1 MTRKDINLLIERIEM
16 YCPVG
21 DGDLVGQKIKL
32 LPYQKAFLQGALKTG
47 IIRAGFT
54 LGRGGGKSGLASAL
68 GFAALTI
75 PPLCRTGFEC
85 AILASSFNQGL
96 IIGRSL
102 KTSLE
107 IAGFTFGRKGQF
119 RLRDSQNIFEIESNK
134 SKSRVKI
141 FGSDSQRAHGLRP
154 NLVLCDEPA
163 QWEASGERLAAALRT
178 ALGKRKDAKMFAFGT
193 RPDSE
198 SHWFERMLVEK
209 DPSVYSR
216 IYASSRE
223 RDPFDE
229 RVWRAANPALDAG
242 FPDIEILRAE
252 ARIARRDVHELA
264 AFRALRLNQGTSD
277 TAQSF
282 LVDPDQWKDA
292 EVLEL
297 PEAKGKYSLGLDL
310 GGVAAFTAAAAY
322 WPETG
327 RLDGFQSCGHDPELS
342 EREKKD
348 GIVGTYRQMENR
360 GELIL
365 LGQKVVPISEFLKE
379 CVLRWGPPGSVSADR
394 WREGELVDAVRSARL
409 RFPMP
414 TWRGQGWRDGS
425 VDIRAFKTELL
436 EGRVHAP
443 QSLAMRAAFSEAR
456 VMIDPS
462 ANEKLAK
469 KTEAGRRSRG
479 RDDMA
484 NAILMAVAEG
494 SRRRKKPSS
503 GKIYHGMVR

>member
-1 MTRKDINLLIERIEM
+1 
-16 YCPVG
+16 
-21 DGDLVGQKIKL
+21 
-32 LPYQKAFLQGALKTG
+32 
-47 IIRAGFT
+47 
-54 LGRGGGKSGLASAL
+54 
-68 GFAALTI
+68 
-75 PPLCRTGFEC
+75 
-85 AILASSFNQGL
+85 
-96 IIGRSL
+96 
-102 KTSLE
+102 
-107 IAGFTFGRKGQF
+107 
-119 RLRDSQNIFEIESNK
+119 
-134 SKSRVKI
+134 
-141 FGSDSQRAHGLRP
+141 
-154 NLVLCDEPA
+154 
-163 QWEASGERLAAALRT
+163 
-178 ALGKRKDAKMFAFGT
+178 MFAFGT

-277 TAQSF
+277 TRSLF
-282 LVDPDQWKDA
+282 LSIPIS
-292 EVLEL
+292 
-297 PEAKGKYSLGLDL
+297 GKMQRFSNSQKQRENTLSVWTSAASRRSRLRRHTGLRL
-310 GGVAAFTAAAAY
+310 VASMVFNRAAAI
-322 WPETG
+322 
-327 RLDGFQSCGHDPELS
+327 PELS

-365 LGQKVVPISEFLKE
+365 LGQKVVPIPEFLKE
-379 CVLRWGPPGSVSADR
+379 CVLRWGPPGSVS
-394 WREGELVDAVRSARL
+394 VRSVE
-409 RFPMP
+409 
-414 TWRGQGWRDGS
+414 RGGISGRRSICETEIPDADLEGTGFQRRVS
-425 VDIRAFKTELL
+425 EDIRAFKTELL

-456 VMIDPS
+456 VMTDPA

-479 RDDMA
+479 RDDLA